1 VWGVEWEVGGG
12 RRRRREAGVRKAE
25 VLKYLLMLPQP
36 QITHVLKGWAI
47 PFFPQLYLMEF
58 SVV

>member
-47 PFFPQLYLMEF
+47 LSYISWSFQ
-58 SVV
+58 